1 MTYSMH
7 QAFAPIT
14 KTMLTSLSEVLAK
27 GAAFAEAK
35 KIEPSVLLGW
45 RLTPDMF
52 PLTRQVQ
59 IATDGA
65 RGGAARLAGMEM
77 PSVPDEEK
85 TFDELHARIKSTIAY
100 IDSIPAAKIDGSEG
114 KTIVLKMRS
123 GERTFTG
130 QSFLMGFVLPNLMF
144 HCTTAYNLLRMNG
157 VEVGKRDFLGTFQG

>member
-1 MTYSMH
+1 MAYSMH
-7 QAFAPIT
+7 QAFAPIA
-14 KTMLTSLSEVLAK
+14 KTLLTALSEVLSK
-27 GAAFAEAK
+27 GAAFADAK
-35 KIEPSVLLGW
+35 KIEPSVLLNW

-59 IATDGA
+59 IACDGA

-85 TFDELHARIKSTIAY
+85 TFDELKARIASTIAY
-100 IDSIPAAKIDGSEG
+100 IDSIPADKIDGSEG
-114 KTIVLKMRS
+114 KAIVMKMRA

-130 QSFLMGFVLPNLMF
+130 QSYLMGFVLPNLTF

-157 VEVGKRDFLGTFQG
+157 VEVGKRDFLGTFKE